1 MLYQSNGFGT
11 LVDDN
16 AVIETRARICAE
28 EGLHLCP
35 EGAACIAALEL
46 ERKTGR
52 VGPGDRVVVFNSA
65 SGLKSPMPP
74 MTQKLDR
81 KRLHQGQIFG

>member
-1 MLYQSNGFGT
+1 MLREYRSLSWWNRENRVLIIPIPGT
-11 LVDDN
+11 LFDDKP
-16 AVIETRARICAE
+16 VIETRAKICAE

-52 VGPGDRVVVFNSA
+52 VGPGDC
-65 SGLKSPMPP
+65 
-74 MTQKLDR
+74 
-81 KRLHQGQIFG
+81 